1 MTDWTAWLQRLKPRK
16 AAARSM
22 AVSTRRNRGAQWQ
35 RLGVI
40 GIVFGAIA
48 VTTVVFIGPPS
59 KTGAKPTLVP
69 APKTRDI
76 GTSVGDLDKDA
87 WRSLSTGE
95 IEAMRRDLAE
105 LRKNVSDGQAEQAK
119 QAKTLAAASAAA
131 EQGFVAPPPVRMT
144 GEASP
149 FTQGGAMPPSPA
161 LGGPGMPGAPGA
173 QPVSTY
179 EARIDRI
186 RVMPDSGAGRQGA
199 ATGGNT
205 ADGSYSQLEANAN
218 ESRRGHRSPR
228 SGERFEPED
237 PLLPNRAGG
246 RGVKTYIPPG
256 TNMRVMLVQGMD
268 APTSGQG
275 QTNPHPALFSV
286 IDAANLPNG
295 FTGDLEGCVITGNGY
310 GDISSERAYIRTDR
324 LSCIDVSGGAIDV
337 KLTGYAAGEDGK
349 AGIRGR
355 IVAKTGAMLANAMWA
370 GLGAGFSQTL
380 QSAAT
385 TTTTNPLGG
394 VTSTIDSN
402 QLLRAGAAGGASK
415 AMDMLAR
422 YYIKL
427 AENTFPVVEINAER
441 VIDIVVTKG
450 FTIERQ

>member
-1 MTDWTAWLQRLKPRK
+1 MQRIKPRK

-22 AVSTRRNRGAQWQ
+22 AVSTRRNRSAQWQ

-40 GIVFGAIA
+40 GIVLGAIA
-48 VTTVVFIGPPS
+48 VTTVVFMGPQVKS
-59 KTGAKPTLVP
+59 GSKPTLVP
-69 APKTRDI
+69 APMTRDI
-76 GTSVGDLDKDA
+76 GSSVGDVDKDA
-87 WRSLSTGE
+87 WRSLSIGE
-95 IEAMRRDLAE
+95 IEGMRRDLAE
-105 LRKNVSDGQAEQAK
+105 LRKSVSDGQAEQAK
-119 QAKTLAAASAAA
+119 QARTLAAASAAA
-131 EQGFVAPPPVRMT
+131 AQGLVAPPPLRMT

-149 FTQGGAMPPSPA
+149 FTQAGAMPPSPA
-161 LGGPGMPGAPGA
+161 LGGPGTPAGPGPQAIP
-173 QPVSTY
+173 TY

-186 RVMPDSGAGRQGA
+186 RVGQDSGAGQQVASAGRN
-199 ATGGNT
+199 AT
-205 ADGSYSQLEANAN
+205 DSSYAQLEASLS

-246 RGVKTYIPPG
+246 RGVKTYVPAG

-295 FTGDLEGCVITGNGY
+295 FSGDLEGCVITGNGY

-324 LSCIDVSGGAIDV
+324 LSCIDASGGAIDV

-349 AGIRGR
+349 AGIRGK
-355 IVAKTGAMLANAMWA
+355 IVSKTGAMLANAMWA
-370 GLGAGFSQTL
+370 GLGAGFSQAL
-380 QSAAT
+380 KSAAT
-385 TTTTNPLGG
+385 TTTTTPLGG
-394 VTSTIDSN
+394 VTSTIDSD